1 MLKLKPQ
8 YFGHLMWG
16 TDSFEKTLMLGKI
29 EGRRRRRWRMR
40 WLNDITDFLDMS
52 LSKLQELVMDRK
64 PGMLQKPMG
73 SQRVAHDW
81 ATELKWPMMEY
92 YSALKKKKILLYA
105 TRWISLEEIMHKNT
119 INAWFHLNEVSRLDK
134 LIETENRMVVSKG
147 WKEGKMRSC
156 CLIGAAFYFCKI
168 K

>member
-1 MLKLKPQ
+1 
-8 YFGHLMWG
+8 
-16 TDSFEKTLMLGKI
+16 
-29 EGRRRRRWRMR
+29 
-40 WLNDITDFLDMS
+40 
-52 LSKLQELVMDRK
+52 
-64 PGMLQKPMG
+64 
-73 SQRVAHDW
+73 
-81 ATELKWPMMEY
+81 MEY

-105 TRWISLEEIMHKNT
+105 TRWINLEDIMHKNT
-119 INAWFHLNEVSRLDK
+119 INAWFHLNEASRLVK